1 MGIEP
6 LSAVAT
12 AIPRTLDA
20 LAALAVAVRPDPAV
34 AAARAARIGGADMAR
49 HAHHVGELV
58 GLRSRLRMARP
69 TRRNR
74 ARLEAVGAEL
84 AALGVQS

>member
-1 MGIEP
+1 MDPI
-6 LSAVAT
+6 T
-12 AIPRTLDA
+12 ALARTVPDALDA

-34 AAARAARIGGADMAR
+34 AAARAARIAGLAADQ

-58 GLRSRLRMARP
+58 GLRAWLRMARP

-74 ARLEAVGAEL
+74 ARLDAVCAEL
-84 AALGVQS
+84 RALGVA

>member
-1 MGIEP
+1 VDPITAAAR
-6 LSAVAT
+6 AVPDA
-12 AIPRTLDA
+12 LDA

-34 AAARAARIGGADMAR
+34 AAARAARIEGADSIR

-58 GLRSRLRMARP
+58 GLRSQLRMARP

-74 ARLEAVGAEL
+74 ARLDAVCAEL
-84 AALGVQS
+84 AALGVA

>member
-1 MGIEP
+1 VGAVD
-6 LSAVAT
+6 AVAR
-12 AIPRTLDA
+12 AVPDALDA

-34 AAARAARIGGADMAR
+34 AAARAARIEGADSIR

-74 ARLEAVGAEL
+74 ARLEAVCAEL
-84 AALGVQS
+84 AALGVVG

>member
-1 MGIEP
+1 MADP
-6 LSAVAT
+6 VSAISRAVPA
-12 AIPRTLDA
+12 TLDA
-20 LAALAVAVRPDPAV
+20 LAALAVAVRPDPVV

-58 GLRSRLRMARP
+58 GLRARLRMARP

-74 ARLEAVGAEL
+74 ARLEAVCAEL
-84 AALGVQS
+84 AALGVE